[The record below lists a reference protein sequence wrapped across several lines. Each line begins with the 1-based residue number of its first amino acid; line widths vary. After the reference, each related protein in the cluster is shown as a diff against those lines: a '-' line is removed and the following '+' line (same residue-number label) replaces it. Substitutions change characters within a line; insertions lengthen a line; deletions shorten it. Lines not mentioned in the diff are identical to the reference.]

1 MNVMRGTPAAQY
13 GDDMSTFKT
22 YCGATCLTTTHDA
35 LAAIARAYECVSTSP
50 ASAVTIER
58 DGEELSVADIQDLE
72 HRLTLGMSFE
82 ELQAHGLAA
91 I

>member
-1 MNVMRGTPAAQY
+1 MP
-13 GDDMSTFKT
+13 TFKSF
-22 YCGATCLTTTHDA
+22 CGAICLITTHDA
-35 LAAIARAYECVSTSP
+35 LAAITRAYKCVSTSP

-72 HRLTLGMSFE
+72 YRLALGMSFE

-91 I
+91 V

>member
-1 MNVMRGTPAAQY
+1 MP
-13 GDDMSTFKT
+13 TFKT
-22 YCGATCLTTTHDA
+22 FCGAICLTTTHDA
-35 LAAIARAYECVSTSP
+35 LAAISSAYQCVSTSP

-72 HRLTLGMSFE
+72 YRLTLGMSLE

-91 I
+91 V